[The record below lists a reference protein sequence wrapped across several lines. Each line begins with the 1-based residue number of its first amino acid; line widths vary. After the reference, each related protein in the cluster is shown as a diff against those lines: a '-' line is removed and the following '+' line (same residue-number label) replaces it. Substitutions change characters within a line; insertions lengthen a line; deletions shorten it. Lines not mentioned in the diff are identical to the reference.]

1 MAFTGNAV
9 CNSFKTALFNGDVDF
24 ATDEIRIA
32 LYTDQASL
40 DANTTA
46 YTSEGEIVANGYIAG
61 GSVLTPTVNISSG
74 VSFVSFS
81 DVAWGPVIT
90 ARGALIYKLG
100 GTAICVLDF
109 GATKTSESSFV
120 VQFPQASSNSAII
133 RIS

>member
-1 MAFTGNAV
+1 MAFTGNAT

-24 ATDEIRIA
+24 AVDEIRIA
-32 LYTDQASL
+32 LYTEQASL

-46 YTSEGEIVANGYIAG
+46 YTSEGEAGAFGYSAG
-61 GSVLTPTVNISSG
+61 GKVLTPTVSSSEG
-74 VSFVSFS
+74 VSFVTFANVSWTT
-81 DVAWGPVIT
+81 AIT
-90 ARGALIYKLG
+90 ARGALIYKSG

-109 GATKTSESSFV
+109 GANKTSQSSFV